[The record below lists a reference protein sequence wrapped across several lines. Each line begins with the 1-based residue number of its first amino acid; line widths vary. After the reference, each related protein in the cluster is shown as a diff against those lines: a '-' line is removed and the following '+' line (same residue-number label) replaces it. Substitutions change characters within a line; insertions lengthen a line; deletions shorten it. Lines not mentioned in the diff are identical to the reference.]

1 MTNASSPPLAGDT
14 AVGVEL
20 DDIHAGARRAKM
32 ARRVLLLVCVLL
44 VGLPFA
50 VTALAGQRGVYWLY
64 IGAQFFT
71 LAMVAVSL
79 DLLMGRTGQISL
91 GHNGFFAIG
100 AYTAAIL
107 SVRFNVD
114 IVVAMAASGATSA
127 IASLVLG
134 FPAARLRG
142 HYLGI
147 VTFGFGIAINQIAL
161 KWDNL
166 TGGDQ
171 GLHLKPPSALGLSLA
186 SPIAMYLLTFTVLAV
201 AVFLV
206 RNLTQT
212 RIGRSFAAVRD
223 SEIAAAAMGV
233 PIARTKVIAF
243 VCSAF
248 LAGVAG
254 CLYAFLA
261 GFIAPEDFGVT
272 QAMLFLAMVVIG
284 GQASIAGAI
293 GGALVVDVVQQ
304 AASTVSGLSLAILG
318 GVIVLVT
325 LFFPY
330 GLKGLI
336 RRFLTGGRRAR
347 TSKDLHERTSAPAA
361 SPHPRVT
368 RLGERVESAEN

>member
-1 MTNASSPPLAGDT
+1 MTNPSSPAIAGDT
-14 AVGVEL
+14 AVAVEL
-20 DDIHAGARRAKM
+20 DDIHAGSPRAAKR
-32 ARRVLLLVCVLL
+32 AILVVCAL
-44 VGLPFA
+44 VVVLPFA
-50 VTALAGQRGVYWLY
+50 VTMLAGQRGVYWLY

-114 IVVAMAASGATSA
+114 ILIAMAAAGATSA

-134 FPAARLRG
+134 FPATRLRG

-161 KWDNL
+161 KWDSV

-171 GLHLKPPSALGLSLA
+171 GLHLKPPSALGVSLA
-186 SPIAMYLLTFTVLAV
+186 TPIAMYLLTFGVLAI

-206 RNLTQT
+206 RNLTHT

-261 GFIAPEDFGVT
+261 GFIAPEDFGIT

-293 GGALVVDVVQQ
+293 GGALIVDVVQQ

-318 GVIVLVT
+318 GVIVAVT

-330 GLKGLI
+330 GLKGLV
-336 RRFLTGGRRAR
+336 RRFLTGAR
-347 TSKDLHERTSAPAA
+347 NARKAGQPRERTVAPA
-361 SPHPRVT
+361 SPPHARNERVDD
-368 RLGERVESAEN
+368 RVESAES

>member
-1 MTNASSPPLAGDT
+1 MMDVSSSAKTDDT
-14 AVGVEL
+14 AIAAEL
-20 DDIHAGARRAKM
+20 DDIHVNSRRARLARRAIM
-32 ARRVLLLVCVLL
+32 VGCVLL
-44 VGLPFA
+44 IVLPFA
-50 VTALAGQRGVYWLY
+50 VTTFAGQRGVYWLY
-64 IGAQFFT
+64 IAAQFFT

-107 SVRFNVD
+107 SVHFNID
-114 IVVAMAASGATSA
+114 IVVAMAAAGVTSA
-127 IASLVLG
+127 VASLVLG

-161 KWDNL
+161 KWDSL

-171 GLHLKPPSALGLSLA
+171 GLHLKPPSALGMSLA
-186 SPIAMYLLTFTVLAV
+186 SPISMYLLTFTVLGI

-206 RNLTQT
+206 RNLTHT
-212 RIGRSFAAVRD
+212 RVGRSFAAVRD

-233 PIARTKVIAF
+233 PVARTKVIAF

-254 CLYAFLA
+254 CLYGFLA
-261 GFIAPEDFGVT
+261 GFIAPEDFGIT

-293 GGALVVDVVQQ
+293 GGALIVDIVQQ

-318 GVIVLVT
+318 GVIVAVT

-330 GLKGLI
+330 GLKGLM
-336 RRFLTGGRRAR
+336 RRFLTRSRNARKPRDVRERAA
-347 TSKDLHERTSAPAA
+347 APA
-361 SPHPRVT
+361 SPPPTRIVRVDD
-368 RLGERVESAEN
+368 RVPSAEN